1 MNNLEQKLKEFCA
14 AVEETK
20 EYRDYNSAAKI
31 YDADKAAQK
40 LLEDFQMAKQ
50 ELAILGQGNFPG
62 QEEQKE
68 IVESLLKEVRKSEVI
83 GNWVTSQRQLETLVG
98 DLAVAVSNKLD
109 FPFTL
114 PPKKGCGC
122 SG

>member
-1 MNNLEQKLKEFCA
+1 MNGLEQKLQEFCQ

-20 EYRDYNSAAKI
+20 EYQNYKNAAKI
-31 YDADKAAQK
+31 YDADKMAQK
-40 LLEDFQMAKQ
+40 LLEDFQMARQ
-50 ELAILGQGNFPG
+50 ELAILGQGNFSG

-68 IVESLLKEVRKSEVI
+68 KVEILLKEVQKSRVI
-83 GNWVTSQRQLETLVG
+83 GDWIISQRQLESLVG
-98 DLAVAVSNKLD
+98 DLAATVSNRLD